1 MQVPT
6 IPGPLA
12 QQNVRVYQ
20 RYAAV
25 QQVLS
30 LGHRC
35 VSVQPELLLLS
46 DPLPLLAHH
55 PADVSVMSTAW
66 GDESMAYGEG
76 LGWGLW
82 KVHRVQILEG
92 PCGRPSQ

>member
-1 MQVPT
+1 MNVPSIQNPKDPCCEPLQVPT
-6 IPGPLA
+6 ILGPLA

-66 GDESMAYGEG
+66 GDENMAYGEA
-76 LGWGLW
+76 W
-82 KVHRVQILEG
+82 H
-92 PCGRPSQ
+92 SM

>member
-1 MQVPT
+1 M
-6 IPGPLA
+6 
-12 QQNVRVYQ
+12 YQ

-35 VSVQPELLLLS
+35 VSVVPELLLLS

-55 PADVSVMSTAW
+55 PADVSVMSTAL
-66 GDESMAYGEG
+66 GDEAMAYGKSDRKPG
-76 LGWGLW
+76 QAYGMF
-82 KVHRVQILEG
+82 
-92 PCGRPSQ
+92 CGMLTWPAAVACLLHTAHTRDLSWVM